1 MGIDAAR
8 IEGTTCLQLLP
19 INILQPVLPVL
30 HATML
35 HIGLL
40 SVNHTIDVQHGR
52 MIAVTVPYVARLYL
66 SWIG

>member
-1 MGIDAAR
+1 MGIDAAQ

-19 INILQPVLPVL
+19 INILQPALPML

-35 HIGLL
+35 HIGVL

-52 MIAVTVPYVARLYL
+52 MIAVTVPYVA
-66 SWIG
+66 